1 WSLCSVAR
9 MSRPTRWKTTALLAQ
24 LLHKRG
30 YSLEISRVPWAEQG
44 WRRALRDADKRFAEQ
59 RGGWVLVQYTALAWS
74 RRGFSLRFA
83 RMIDGLKGT
92 LRCCHL
98 NHRFEDYWEDR
109 RVA

>member
-1 WSLCSVAR
+1 
-9 MSRPTRWKTTALLAQ
+9 M
-24 LLHKRG
+24 
-30 YSLEISRVPWAEQG
+30 
-44 WRRALRDADKRFAEQ
+44 

-74 RRGFSLRFA
+74 RRGFPLCFA

-109 RVA
+109 RSLDLHSYVATLFSSRDPVRVSRNVKAVLESDFSPAQIATFGELVNQVSPPIVAPA